1 MLFDRSASPA
11 PELNGRQRLAV
22 IGMDVAVL
30 AEVVV
35 SVYMASHS
43 SEDFTSV
50 FLKVFFAMCIPTVAA
65 GIVAIRR
72 FRDRHPATSAT
83 EAGA

>member
-1 MLFDRSASPA
+1 
-11 PELNGRQRLAV
+11 
-22 IGMDVAVL
+22 MDVAVL

-43 SEDFTSV
+43 SRISPRFPEGV
-50 FLKVFFAMCIPTVAA
+50 FRHVHSDLAA